1 MEGRF
6 NGRLFELGVWE
17 GLYLEGLIHGRAF
30 FQNFTVLHLSRTV
43 QISSTP
49 IPSSQEFFKHFCQDG
64 CTCVCVEEL
73 GERRR
78 ARGIDKRLRVVWKQ
92 GKLACAVCLKP
103 QASKRLQFKPALRF
117 LGLFAVDFLIRKH
130 P

>member
-17 GLYLEGLIHGRAF
+17 GLYLEGLIHGGAF

-43 QISSTP
+43 QISSMP

-78 ARGIDKRLRVVWKQ
+78 ARGIEKRLRVVWKQ